1 MEKVESTLE
10 VINDNTLEVTPT
22 PAPQDNS
29 EYTITIKGVKDMD
42 GNVMP
47 PKQYKIITAMSPM
60 YCTLKSLKSLTY
72 QFGIPDDVLLMYI
85 RDASQEVDFIV
96 QDETTTTT
104 DANDEYAR
112 AEYVRTKALINCLM
126 QSAMDRTVN
135 GGGSYKLD
143 VAELEDSSNS
153 AAFAK
158 LLDRL
163 RKNLHDWQDALRGY
177 YNEGRAKPKATR
189 IGTKSNTNSQIAHT
203 TVDKILNDFSRTM
216 PEGND

>member
-143 VAELEDSSNS
+143 VAELED
-153 AAFAK
+153 
-158 LLDRL
+158 
-163 RKNLHDWQDALRGY
+163 
-177 YNEGRAKPKATR
+177 
-189 IGTKSNTNSQIAHT
+189 
-203 TVDKILNDFSRTM
+203 
-216 PEGND
+216 